1 MEKGDIDLLTLLFSV
16 NVTPIQI
23 SNLIDEL
30 RGPDAG
36 SFMPKH
42 IYEMNQKTKNLHDY
56 VTGLLPEI
64 NDAKKS
70 IAKLEQSNIN
80 ISTYCTM
87 ILVYIHVLKAILVKW
102 Q

>member
-1 MEKGDIDLLTLLFSV
+1 MEKGGIDLLTLLFSV
-16 NVTPIQI
+16 KVTPTQI
-23 SNLIDEL
+23 SNLIDKL

-42 IYEMNQKTKNLHDY
+42 IYDMNWKTENLHDY
-56 VTGLLPEI
+56 VTGLLPES
-64 NDAKKS
+64 NDAKKT

-80 ISTYCTM
+80 MSTYCMM
-87 ILVYIHVLKAILVKW
+87 ILVYMYVLKAILVKW